1 MNEICMIFFRKIMEI
16 MATIL
21 SGIIGAFIGT
31 FLGALLLWRFNE
43 RKTFKTRKIALRAI
57 ELFKKYGK
65 SHGDYSKAN
74 EEFNSSLN
82 LVEKRSVLVALDKLG
97 VPFLKSEDGA
107 FNIKRIQLQKVE
119 IDVAEL
125 DDMAGQIKEG
135 NCDSFFFE
143 DVDRHFTEG
152 ARIVVLRRLAVRWVD
167 EVLSKSSCQNGTI
180 TYPNDW
186 TDKFTW
192 GEKLNIGTFRFN
204 VVSSEYFQ
212 ENGAPSVDRLKSLVE
227 EISIGLWDS
236 YITWSFDAYQN
247 MQSATNLNVQMMKLA
262 ENAVK

>member
-1 MNEICMIFFRKIMEI
+1 MEL
-16 MATIL
+16 MATLL
-21 SGIIGAFIGT
+21 SGIFGAFIGT

-57 ELFKKYGK
+57 GLLKKYGK

-74 EEFNSSLN
+74 EEFNSTLN

-97 VPFLKSEDGA
+97 IPFIKSEDGA
-107 FNIKRIQLQKVE
+107 FNIKKVQLQKVE
-119 IDVAEL
+119 IDITEL
-125 DDMAGQIKEG
+125 DDMAEQIEAG

-143 DVDRHFTEG
+143 DVERYFTEG
-152 ARIVVLRRLAVRWVD
+152 ARIVVLRRLAARWVN
-167 EVLSKSSCQNGTI
+167 EVLSKSSCQNGTV

-186 TDKFTW
+186 GEKFTW

-212 ENGAPSVDRLKSLVE
+212 ENGTPNAERLRSLIE
-227 EISIGLWDS
+227 EIHIGLWDS

-247 MQSATNLNVQMMKLA
+247 MQSATNLNLQVMKLA
-262 ENAVK
+262 ENAVNKSE